1 MVAYWYERDVRKQ
14 RFRVRYWVVIYKF
27 PFLFNIA
34 EKNLLIVKL
43 SVAKMASTVY
53 ETENCRANHLAIEV
67 ARLSGLW

>member
-34 EKNLLIVKL
+34 EKNLFIVKL
-43 SVAKMASTVY
+43 SVAKMASTVKKRK
-53 ETENCRANHLAIEV
+53 TAAPIILK
-67 ARLSGLW
+67 LK

>member
-34 EKNLLIVKL
+34 EKNLL
-43 SVAKMASTVY
+43 T
-53 ETENCRANHLAIEV
+53 
-67 ARLSGLW
+67 ARPGAEARF